1 MPILGCLMTKTPRR
15 YHVGITSV
23 LRRCAILTCC
33 VVPGVGMSSG
43 LNAAWA
49 EFERRCL
56 IPFEDF
62 AAPVVS
68 DLPKHGDNAFLL
80 PTGAVLKLVG
90 ATDDGTRS
98 CIVEG
103 AGLVK
108 GFTKWRDDARAT
120 GRYVES
126 DQPGY
131 WLSHEWI
138 EPVIAVEKSE
148 RAVRVVETELES

>member
-1 MPILGCLMTKTPRR
+1 MTNTQHR
-15 YHVGITSV
+15 YHVGFTSV
-23 LRRCAILTCC
+23 LRRCAILMCC
-33 VVPGVGMSSG
+33 AVPGVGMSSG
-43 LNAAWA
+43 LNAAWG

-68 DLPKHGDNAFLL
+68 DLPKQADNAFLL
-80 PTGAVLKLVG
+80 PTGAVLKLLG
-90 ATDDGTRS
+90 ETEDGTRS
-98 CIVEG
+98 CVVEG

-108 GFTKWRDDARAT
+108 GFDAWRKAALAS

-126 DQPGY
+126 GVPGY

-138 EPVIAVEKSE
+138 EPVIAVEKSK
-148 RAVRVVETELES
+148 RAVRVVETERES